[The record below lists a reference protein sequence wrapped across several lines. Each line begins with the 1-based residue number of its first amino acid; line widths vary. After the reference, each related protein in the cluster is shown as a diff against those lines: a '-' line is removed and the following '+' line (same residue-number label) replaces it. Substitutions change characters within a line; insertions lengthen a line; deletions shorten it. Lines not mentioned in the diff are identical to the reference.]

1 MTRPKSKYDPS
12 EFVIP
17 SSDQEC
23 TQCANRSSGSSLLN
37 RAVEDV
43 RKSGK
48 FPFETRDDIVL
59 WCLNEGLRKQSI
71 EDAST

>member
-1 MTRPKSKYDPS
+1 MARYSSKHDPS

-17 SSDQEC
+17 GSD
-23 TQCANRSSGSSLLN
+23 RSGRSVPIALPVPLLN

-43 RKSGK
+43 RKSAN

-59 WCLNEGLRKQSI
+59 WCLYEGLRKPQS
-71 EDAST
+71 